1 MRAKLSID
9 HIVCPAIR
17 GEEPWNRQ
25 KDTTGTNKPSRFVWL
40 LLTIAALSLLPFP
53 AISQDHGGGGG
64 HEGGGGCGDVFGD
77 LIHILRDPVTGQ
89 PIFAQRWIE
98 LPKDVKGYGWG
109 YCPIAV
115 DELGERIPFL
125 PYSCDYDPG
134 FADLITEVDYFG
146 RLNGGRTKERNQ
158 RMHFDEVISN
168 IKQAG
173 QLRLDP
179 TGRLEMGF
187 GDPLKCYPGGDP
199 GYCSWST
206 VDSPMESMA
215 LYVRLMKYG
224 HLATDPMEVDTWAH
238 GDPKAGIQF
247 HPALAEADWPKFRQ
261 AGLWNLLP
269 APKGSCWLGVAKRF
283 NPRCA
288 TPKSLDKADFASAAA
303 YLGAAANK
311 TGKITV
317 DLVQYLNRFLKITRD
332 TVTTEATKDVLPALY
347 EDCYSGSNPWVE
359 GEEPPEGTDLLTDLE
374 YESSCATFAAAA
386 GIPGWDVY
394 DAFTNVKEMF
404 VDFSRSQYKRKDRA
418 DVEADLILEGS
429 ASGSWILVHG
439 DAPMRWVAE
448 YPNPEDPTDEV
459 EIHNFVGAASDTLR
473 AIEYIHNYAVPEDL
487 FCKYDPS
494 ECL

>member
-1 MRAKLSID
+1 MLIL
-9 HIVCPAIR
+9 PM
-17 GEEPWNRQ
+17 
-25 KDTTGTNKPSRFVWL
+25 L
-40 LLTIAALSLLPFP
+40 LLAPFP
-53 AISQDHGGGGG
+53 AFSQDHGGGG
-64 HEGGGGCGDVFGD
+64 HEGGGGGCGDVFGD
-77 LIHILRDPVTGQ
+77 LIHILRDEQTGQ

-98 LPKDVKGYGWG
+98 LPKEIPGYGWG

-115 DELGERIPFL
+115 DEDGKRVPFL
-125 PYSCDYDPG
+125 PYSCDFDPDFSEG
-134 FADLITEVDYFG
+134 ITEVDYFG

-187 GDPLKCYPGGDP
+187 DCELKQDP
-199 GYCSWST
+199 GYCDWST

-238 GDPKAGIQF
+238 GDPALGIQF
-247 HPALAEADWPKFRQ
+247 HPALSEDDWPKFKE
-261 AGLWNLLP
+261 ANLDHLLP
-269 APKGSCWLGVAKRF
+269 ASANNCWHPNDGF
-283 NPRCA
+283 NSICA
-288 TPKSLDKADFASAAA
+288 EPKSLDKRDFASAAA

-332 TVTTEATKDVLPALY
+332 TVTTAAAKDLLPALY
-347 EDCYSGSNPWVE
+347 EDCYSGLDPWLE
-359 GEEPPEGTDLLTDLE
+359 GTEPPESWDLTTDLTYSACDLLMVV
-374 YESSCATFAAAA
+374 T

-394 DAFTNVKEMF
+394 DEFTNIKEMF
-404 VDFSRSQYKRKDRA
+404 VDFSHSHYKRKDRQ

-429 ASGSWILVHG
+429 YSGSWVLVYG
-439 DAPMRWVAE
+439 DTPLRWVAD
-448 YPNPEDPTDEV
+448 YPNLEDPSDDED
-459 EIHNFVGAASDTLR
+459 IHNFVGAASDTLR

-487 FCKYDPS
+487 FCKYDS
-494 ECL
+494 TKCL

>member
-1 MRAKLSID
+1 M
-9 HIVCPAIR
+9 
-17 GEEPWNRQ
+17 
-25 KDTTGTNKPSRFVWL
+25 
-40 LLTIAALSLLPFP
+40 AALLLLPFP
-53 AISQDHGGGGG
+53 VISQDHGGGGG
-64 HEGGGGCGDVFGD
+64 HEGGGGGGCGDVFGD
-77 LIHILRDPVTGQ
+77 LIHVLRAEDTGQ

-98 LPKDVKGYGWG
+98 LPKEVPGYGWG

-115 DELGERIPFL
+115 DEDGERIPFL
-125 PYSCDYDPG
+125 PYSCDFDPA
-134 FADLITEVDYFG
+134 FSELIIEVDYFG

-187 GDPLKCYPGGDP
+187 GCELGELPGN
-199 GYCSWST
+199 CEWAT

-238 GDPKAGIQF
+238 GDPALGIQF
-247 HPALAEADWPKFRQ
+247 HPALSKSDWPKFYN
-261 AGLWNLLP
+261 AGLSHLLP
-269 APKGSCWLGVAKRF
+269 LPAGACWLANGTYFK
-283 NPRCA
+283 PSCA
-288 TPKSLDKADFASAAA
+288 APKSLDKADFTSAAA

-332 TVTTEATKDVLPALY
+332 TAATAATSDTLPALY
-347 EDCYSGSNPWVE
+347 ENCYSGADPWVE
-359 GEEPPEGTDLLTDLE
+359 GEEPPEGTDMTSDLV
-374 YESSCATFAAAA
+374 YQSPCDILPAVA

-394 DAFTNVKEMF
+394 DENTNVKELF
-404 VDFSRSQYKRKDRA
+404 VNFARSHYKRKDRE
-418 DVEADLILEGS
+418 DVEADLILE
-429 ASGSWILVHG
+429 ASSTSWTLTYG
-439 DAPMRWVAE
+439 DKPMQWVAS
-448 YPNPEDPTDEV
+448 YPNPEDPANTN
-459 EIHNFVGAASDTLR
+459 IHNFVGAASDTLR

-487 FCKYDPS
+487 FCKYNETD
-494 ECL
+494 CL